1 MVTFVTF
8 RRKQALSDLGIL
20 DVEDGSIQR
29 LTMAVGTGLSGPSLS
44 ADGSRLIATATQYQR
59 DVWRIPLGP
68 DPVANGRS
76 AVRILDGT
84 WEAMWTFVTR
94 DGRTLLFNSPLSG
107 SRNLWTMPVD
117 ASESPRQITSIPDDA
132 LAHSSLSTDGKRVA
146 FASIAA
152 GSCDISIQNVD
163 GSNLRQL
170 TNDDAADAWPVWSPD
185 GEWLAYN
192 SLRGGRQETWR
203 ISVETSRAEK
213 IVDGF
218 FRGDWIGQP
227 DGSGTWIVTS
237 TGPGAFRLVDVEQR
251 SIVWEQRRS
260 PDSLSMPCFS
270 ADGRLI
276 SLPLGRGRDRTDIVV
291 ADAAT
296 GSMRV
301 LAHLPFSVLFRAS
314 WIDNGKAL
322 LVNRDNTTSHI
333 VMFDRFTR

>member
-1 MVTFVTF
+1 MVH
-8 RRKQALSDLGIL
+8 D
-20 DVEDGSIQR
+20 DGSGR
-29 LTMAVGTGLSGPSLS
+29 WFRTMVQD
-44 ADGSRLIATATQYQR
+44 DGS
-59 DVWRIPLGP
+59 
-68 DPVANGRS
+68 GRS
-76 AVRILDGT
+76 
-84 WEAMWTFVTR
+84 FSCC
-94 DGRTLLFNSPLSG
+94 GRS
-107 SRNLWTMPVD
+107 WW
-117 ASESPRQITSIPDDA
+117 
-132 LAHSSLSTDGKRVA
+132 
-146 FASIAA
+146 FADRRPKSW
-152 GSCDISIQNVD
+152 IQNVD
-163 GSNLRQL
+163 GSNLSVDQRRC
-170 TNDDAADAWPVWSPD
+170 TGCVAGMVSRRRMARV
-185 GEWLAYN
+185 

-203 ISVETSRAEK
+203 ISVETSRVEK

-251 SIVWEQRRS
+251 SIVWEQRRP

-314 WIDNGKAL
+314 WIDNGSRRGFTTGVHHGGSPEARGGYPVCDLCCSSTPYVAARPHL
-322 LVNRDNTTSHI
+322 LNPTS
-333 VMFDRFTR
+333 